1 VTLYPPRHHATR
13 RDPLGLTH
21 REREVAELLGW
32 ASVSTVA
39 ATLGIAG
46 ATVVRHRQSIYRKLH
61 ITTRNELR
69 TRLTVLKLSEP
80 FGEEMSAERNAFELD
95 PRNFDKRYEAV
106 SENMDSNQF
115 SDAESD
121 LRQEQ

>member
-13 RDPLGLTH
+13 RDPLGLTR

-69 TRLTVLKLSEP
+69 TRLTVLELSEP
-80 FGEEMSAERNAFELD
+80 FGEEMSAERNAWELD
-95 PRNFDKRYEAV
+95 PRNFDQRFPGE
-106 SENMDSNQF
+106 SECVANVL
-115 SDAESD
+115 SDAVQSD
-121 LRQEQ
+121 HRQE